1 MWVDQYV
8 CGVWCIY
15 MDGSKYMWGLVYMW
29 MGLNMCGVW
38 CICGWVSICMGSGVY
53 IWVDLYVWGLV
64 YVCGWVS
71 VFMFGVSSE
80 SAMYLNDQL
89 WQIISK

>member
-1 MWVDQYV
+1 MGGSVCMWGLVY
-8 CGVWCIY
+8 IY

-29 MGLNMCGVW
+29 MGLNMCEVW
-38 CICGWVSICMGSGVY
+38 CIYMNGSK
-53 IWVDLYVWGLV
+53 YVWGLV

-80 SAMYLNDQL
+80 SAMYLTDQL